1 MNVLQSG
8 SDSDWRSSG
17 IPSAIIAGRQRHA
30 RWYVVETLPQKEVC
44 AAENMK
50 RQGFEVF
57 FPRFRKVRNHA
68 RKRETILA
76 PVFPGYMFTR
86 LDLKADRW
94 VAINST
100 RGVKRLVGFDGG
112 RPQEVDPEVMEALLD
127 RCEHGVMSQMVERL
141 NPGDSVRVNT
151 GPLADLVGTI
161 ESLDSKG
168 RVNLLFQILGSP
180 RVITVP
186 RSAVRPA
193 GS

>member
-1 MNVLQSG
+1 MNVLQCDA
-8 SDSDWRSSG
+8 DSDFRSLG
-17 IPSAIIAGRQRHA
+17 IPSAIVTKRQRGA
-30 RWYVVETLPQKEVC
+30 RWYVVETLPQKEAC
-44 AAENMK
+44 AAEHIN

-57 FPRFRKVRNHA
+57 FPRFRKVRHHA

-112 RPQEVDPEVMEALLD
+112 RPQEVDPEVMDALLE
-127 RCEHGVMSQMVERL
+127 RCEHGVMSQMVEQL

-168 RVNLLFQILGSP
+168 RVNLLFQILGSK
-180 RVITVP
+180 RVITVA